1 MSGAVTTVR
10 VSRETLDELGRFQR
24 ALKTKT
30 ADETIRRIM
39 RIKRKELIDE
49 AYGRLKGKVT
59 PFREAD
65 RLDGHY

>member
-1 MSGAVTTVR
+1 M
-10 VSRETLDELGRFQR
+10 GRFQR